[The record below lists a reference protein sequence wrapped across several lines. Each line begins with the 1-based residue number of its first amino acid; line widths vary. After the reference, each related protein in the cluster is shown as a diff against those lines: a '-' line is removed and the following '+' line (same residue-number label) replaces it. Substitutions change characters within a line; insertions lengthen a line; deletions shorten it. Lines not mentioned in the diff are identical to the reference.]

1 MKYVRV
7 LLLNGLLLG
16 LPLWAGYAPIPTQE
30 QGKAWSVSLQVGAMY
45 DSNIFGAP
53 TDEISSEVFSAS
65 PKIAFNASVT
75 DQTFLTA
82 SYQPTVDHFT
92 DRPGDKTLFSHEVFG
107 RVAHAFSPTTT
118 IDFMDFFQIT
128 KNPES
133 LLPGVASSN
142 PKVVNTDQSFRRNQF
157 DASFSTN
164 VTKKTSTTVKVR
176 TTEYRFDNASLG
188 QDLDRTENLYG
199 LAGSYDLVPE
209 AKGVAEYRRQ
219 TIAYRNAGANKD
231 KTSDFLLGGIDY
243 KAAEKLTASARV
255 GVEWRR
261 RDGESN
267 QTAPSAELSL
277 KYDYAQQ
284 SFVAAGYAYSLD
296 ESSDVV
302 NYTDAKVNRFFVN
315 LQHALTP
322 LIVASGSVDYEP
334 AVQQGRRGV
343 SDANETTVRLGAA
356 VSYLPTKN
364 WTISATYDY
373 DRVSSDVAVRELG
386 RSRMGLSAIYAF

>member
-1 MKYVRV
+1 M
-7 LLLNGLLLG
+7 LLNGLWLG
-16 LPLWAGYAPIPTQE
+16 LPLWAGYAPIPEQE

-92 DRPGDKTLFSHEVFG
+92 DRPGDKTLFSHEVLG

-133 LLPGVASSN
+133 LLPGVAGSN
-142 PKVVNTDQSFRRNQF
+142 PKVANTDQSFERNQF

-209 AKGVAEYRRQ
+209 VKGVAEYRRQ
-219 TIAYRNAGANKD
+219 TIDYRNAGANKD

-267 QTAPSAELSL
+267 ETAPSAELSL

-284 SFVAAGYAYSLD
+284 SFVTAGYAYSLD

-302 NYTDAKVNRFFVN
+302 NYTDARVNRFFVN

-322 LIVASGSVDYEP
+322 LIVASGSADYEP
-334 AVQQGRRGV
+334 SVLQGRRGV

-373 DRVSSDVAVRELG
+373 DRVSSDVAAREMG
-386 RSRMGLSAIYAF
+386 RSRLGLSAIYAF

>member
-1 MKYVRV
+1 M
-7 LLLNGLLLG
+7 LLNGLWLG
-16 LPLWAGYAPIPTQE
+16 LPLWAGYAPIPEQE

-92 DRPGDKTLFSHEVFG
+92 DRPGDKTLFSHEVLG

-133 LLPGVASSN
+133 LLPGVAGSN
-142 PKVVNTDQSFRRNQF
+142 PKVANTDQSFERNQF

-199 LAGSYDLVPE
+199 LAGSYEV
-209 AKGVAEYRRQ
+209 KGVAEYRRQ
-219 TIAYRNAGANKD
+219 TIDYRNAGANKD

-267 QTAPSAELSL
+267 ETAPSAELSL

-284 SFVAAGYAYSLD
+284 SFVTAGYAYSLD

-302 NYTDAKVNRFFVN
+302 NYTDARVNRFFVN

-322 LIVASGSVDYEP
+322 LIVASGSADYEP
-334 AVQQGRRGV
+334 SVLQGRRGV

-373 DRVSSDVAVRELG
+373 DRVSSDVAAREMG
-386 RSRMGLSAIYAF
+386 RSRLGLSAIYAF